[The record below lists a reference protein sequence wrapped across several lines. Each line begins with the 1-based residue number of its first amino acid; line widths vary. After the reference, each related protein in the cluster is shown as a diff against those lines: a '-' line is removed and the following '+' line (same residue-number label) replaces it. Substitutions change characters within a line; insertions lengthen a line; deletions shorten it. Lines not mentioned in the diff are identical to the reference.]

1 MTDDEWQALVTRRAG
16 EAMGQWLEERGRLH
30 QPIRCLT
37 MGELEALASTAIAK
51 FVVMASHRIRAEP
64 EEHPELTRLLLG

>member
-16 EAMGQWLEERGRLH
+16 EALGQWLVERGRLH

-37 MGELEALASTAIAK
+37 MGELEALACTAIAK
-51 FVVMASHRIRAEP
+51 FVVMASQRIREEP
-64 EEHPELTRLLLG
+64 GEHPELARLLLG